1 MRQYI
6 FVCDSEWKIERLLDG
21 ESDLLR
27 PGANLKNVISEP
39 DKLGAIESV
48 ERQSVIM
55 LQLNEKSGPYTAVI
69 HHYTQCYLVFLVQIT
84 SQEEFSAFAETY
96 MRWNGWAD
104 ENLNQLYQDEYFQ
117 IQQMNNQLINM
128 QRSLMKT
135 NQKLQEALHQV
146 REANNTI
153 TVLEQDELTGFY
165 RAAAFYHRC
174 DELFAERKTEYD
186 MIVLDINRF
195 KLINEVFGRKAGD
208 ALLIRMALFL
218 MGIPNAEQGIFA
230 RISADTFCM
239 LIPSELRFY
248 EKLKKELAGFVDAYP
263 LPIRVQA
270 RIGVYV
276 IGQERLPAEQ
286 ICDRARLALDFARTR
301 GESGIAFYDRKL
313 HEKLIREN
321 EILDRIDDAL
331 KNHEFQVYL
340 QPKVDIATG
349 KTIGAEALVRWID
362 PERGLIPPNDFIPLL
377 EKEGYVYRV
386 DRYIWEETCRLLKT
400 QKDAGLPVVP
410 VSVNAAR
417 GDLYEKDFL
426 KVLDQLLEKYEI
438 NPQMLHLE
446 IIERAYVKDSEYVFQ
461 VLTKLRNRGF
471 LIEMDDFGMGESS
484 LSMVAGMPVDVLK
497 LDRCF
502 LIADLED
509 KRHIEVI
516 RFIVRLAGMLEM
528 KIIAEGVETQEQA
541 KLLLDMGCP
550 YAQGY
555 YYGRPQP
562 AAEFFEGLAESEK
575 IT

>member
-6 FVCDSEWKIERLLDG
+6 FVCDSEWKMERLLEG

-27 PGANLKNVISEP
+27 PGVNLKTVISDP
-39 DKLGAIESV
+39 DRLSAIENV

-55 LQLNEKSGPYTAVI
+55 LQLNEKSGSYTAVI

-96 MRWNGWAD
+96 MRWTGWAD
-104 ENLNQLYQDEYFQ
+104 ENLSQLYQDEYFQ

-135 NQKLQEALHQV
+135 NQKLQKALRQV

-165 RAAAFYHRC
+165 CAAAFYHRC
-174 DELFAERKTEYD
+174 DELFAERNTEYD

-218 MGIPNAEQGIFA
+218 MGIPDAEQGIFA

-239 LIPSELRFY
+239 LMPSELRFY
-248 EKLKKELAGFVDAYP
+248 EKLKNELPGFTNAYP

-270 RIGVYV
+270 RIGVYAV
-276 IGQERLPAEQ
+276 GQERIPAEQ
-286 ICDRARLALDFARTR
+286 ICDRARLALDFARAR
-301 GESGIAFYDRKL
+301 GESGIAFYDQKL

-349 KTIGAEALVRWID
+349 KTIGAEALVRWLD
-362 PERGLIPPNDFIPLL
+362 PERGMISPNDFIPLL

-386 DRYIWEETCRLLKT
+386 DCYIWDETCRFLKM
-400 QKDAGLPVVP
+400 QKDAGLPTVP
-410 VSVNAAR
+410 VSVNVAR

-426 KVLDQLLEKYEI
+426 EVLDRILEKYEI
-438 NPQMLHLE
+438 APQMLHLE

-461 VLTKLRNRGF
+461 VLTKLRKRGF
-471 LIEMDDFGMGESS
+471 LIEMDDFGIGESS

-509 KRHIEVI
+509 KRHIAVI
-516 RFIVRLAGMLEM
+516 RFIVRLAEMLEM

-562 AAEFFEGLAESEK
+562 AAEFFKDLAEVEK
-575 IT
+575 NS